1 MKPKSNR
8 VFARYKFHQKV
19 QQEGESFEQFLTDL
33 KLLVKDCGYG
43 DLDQMFRDRVVIEC
57 HSTKTR
63 EKLIQEGLDL
73 TLEKAIDIARTAEM
87 SKTQLETMASEDAS
101 INGKYRVKSVTNVDI
116 NMATRNVTQK
126 ESDVPSAKS

>member
-43 DLDQMFRDRVVIEC
+43 DPDEMVRDRVVIGC

-63 EKLIQEGLDL
+63 EKLIQEGSNL
-73 TLEKAIDIARTAEM
+73 TFEKAIDIARTDEM